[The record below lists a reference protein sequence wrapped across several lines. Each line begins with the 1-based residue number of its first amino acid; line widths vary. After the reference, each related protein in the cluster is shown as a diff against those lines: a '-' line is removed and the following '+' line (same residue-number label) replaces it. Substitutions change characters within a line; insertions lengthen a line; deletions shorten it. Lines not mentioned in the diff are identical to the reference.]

1 MRISDWRADVC
12 SSDLR
17 SYLRTSVRIVCQLL
31 QRHRKRAFV
40 AGRHNERTV
49 LGRYHINDN
58 ANSRRYRRT
67 GCSHRFHQR
76 NRELLTVRRQSKYI
90 KKADKVPWFVHEAR
104 QTKVTET
111 TRSRLRPDSAALRPL
126 AHDHQ
131 LKFVVMG
138 RDGANKP
145 SPIDRTSTRLNS
157 SH

>member
-1 MRISDWRADVC
+1 MRMSDGSSDVC
-12 SSDLR
+12 SSDL
-17 SYLRTSVRIVCQLL
+17 
-31 QRHRKRAFV
+31 RKRAFV

-49 LGRYHINDN
+49 LGRYHINDI
-58 ANSRRYRRT
+58 ANIRRYRRT

-111 TRSRLRPDSAALRPL
+111 TRSRLRPDSAAPRTL

-145 SPIDRTSTRLNS
+145 SQILDRPKTSQRSDEKLDRTSKRL
-157 SH
+157 

>member
-1 MRISDWRADVC
+1 MRISDWSSDVC
-12 SSDLR
+12 SSDL
-17 SYLRTSVRIVCQLL
+17 I
-31 QRHRKRAFV
+31 
-40 AGRHNERTV
+40 
-49 LGRYHINDN
+49 
-58 ANSRRYRRT
+58 ANIRRYRRT

-111 TRSRLRPDSAALRPL
+111 TRSRLRPDSAALRTI

-138 RDGANKP
+138 RDGANK
-145 SPIDRTSTRLNS
+145 TSKRS
-157 SH
+157 EERREGKECVRPFRSGGAPDH